1 MDFSLMF
8 WIWVAIAAVFTVA
21 EIFTAGFFLFPF
33 AVGAGAAAL
42 LNFLGLPSWLQ
53 WICFL
58 GLSGVLVLASRRLAE
73 RFSHEP
79 PEKVGVDRLIGQVGL
94 VIEPIDHITD
104 SGRVR
109 IKKDEWRATSAD
121 DSKIEANAKIR
132 VVRVEGA
139 HLVVEKAEDQQS

>member
-1 MDFSLMF
+1 MEFSLMF

-33 AVGAGAAAL
+33 AVGAGVAAL
-42 LNFLGLPSWLQ
+42 INFLGLPLWLQ
-53 WICFL
+53 WVCFL
-58 GLSGVLVLASRRLAE
+58 GLSGALVAASRRLAD

-79 PEKVGVDRLIGQVGL
+79 PEKVGVDRLIGQTGL
-94 VIEPIDHITD
+94 VIEPIDQITD

-109 IKKDEWRATSAD
+109 IKKDVWRAESAD
-121 DSKIEANAKIR
+121 ESRIEINEKIR

-139 HLVVEKAEDQQS
+139 HLVVEKVEKAEE

>member
-1 MDFSLMF
+1 MEFSLMF

-42 LNFLGLPSWLQ
+42 INFLGLPSWLQ

-58 GLSGVLVLASRRLAE
+58 GLSGVLVLASRRLAD

-79 PEKVGVDRLIGQVGL
+79 PEKVGVDRLIGQTGL
-94 VIEPIDHITD
+94 VIETLDPITD

-109 IKKDEWRATSAD
+109 IKKDEWRATTAD
-121 DSKIEANAKIR
+121 ESKVEVNEKIR

-139 HLVVEKAEDQQS
+139 HLVVEKIEG

>member
-1 MDFSLMF
+1 MEFSLMF

-33 AVGAGAAAL
+33 AVGAGASAL
-42 LNFLGLPSWLQ
+42 ISFLGLPSWLQ

-58 GLSGVLVLASRRLAE
+58 GLSGVLVLASRRLAD

-79 PEKVGVDRLIGQVGL
+79 PEKVGVDRLIGQTGF
-94 VIEPIDHITD
+94 VIEPIDPVTD

-109 IKKDEWRATSAD
+109 IEKDEWRAASVD
-121 DSKIEANAKIR
+121 DFKIDANVKIR

-139 HLVVEKAEDQQS
+139 HLVIEKAED

>member
-1 MDFSLMF
+1 MEFSLMF
-8 WIWVAIAAVFTVA
+8 WIWVAIAAVFIVA

-33 AVGAGAAAL
+33 AVGAGLAAL
-42 LNFLGLPSWLQ
+42 INFLGLPSWLQ

-58 GLSGVLVLASRRLAE
+58 GLSGVLVLASRRLAD

-79 PEKVGVDRLIGQVGL
+79 PEKVGVDRLIGQTGL
-94 VIEPIDHITD
+94 VIEPIDQMTD

-121 DSKIEANAKIR
+121 ESKIDANERVR

-139 HLVVEKAEDQQS
+139 HLVVEKAET

>member
-1 MDFSLMF
+1 MF

-33 AVGAGAAAL
+33 AVGAGLAAV

-58 GLSGVLVLASRRLAE
+58 ALSGVLVLASRRLAD

-79 PEKVGVDRLIGQVGL
+79 PEKVGADRLIGQVGL
-94 VIEPIDHITD
+94 VLEPIDHITD

-109 IKKDEWRATSAD
+109 IKKDEWRATSTD

-132 VVRVEGA
+132 VVRIEGA
-139 HLVVEKAEDQQS
+139 HLVVEKVGE